1 MIPRAIALILAT
13 IVLLSLVAC
22 NSGGQE
28 KYQMTDAQLGLTAQ
42 QAAGRRVYDAQCLHC
57 HASYTGE
64 GRVAMSLKGMFQK
77 SAMPSGIPA
86 NDERAA
92 EVVLH
97 GKRMMPAIPMSAEQL
112 QALLAYMHT
121 L

>member
-1 MIPRAIALILAT
+1 MTRVAVLIL
-13 IVLLSLVAC
+13 VLTALLALAGC
-22 NSGGQE
+22 NSGQE
-28 KYQMTDAQLGLTAQ
+28 KYQMTDQQLGLNAQ
-42 QAAGRRVYDAQCLHC
+42 QAAGRRIYDKECLHC

-77 SAMPSGIPA
+77 PSMPSGVPA
-86 NDERAA
+86 NDERAG
-92 EVVLH
+92 EVILR
-97 GKRMMPAIPMSAEQL
+97 GKRMMPAVPMSQDQL